1 MEYLTADAVAPEWK
15 QLDQFV
21 VNELQAVF
29 QLDAL
34 STSHKISHEVF
45 NPQEISEIFD
55 RISYAKGSTIIRMMA
70 HFLTNPIQL
79 GVSGKRNG
87 YVPQETLIL
96 PGGVGVHKADLLQT
110 NHIGVGMP

>member
-1 MEYLTADAVAPEWK
+1 LVTPSWWSDIWLNEGFASYMEYLTADAVAPEWK

-21 VNELQAVF
+21 VNELQTVF

-45 NPQEISEIFD
+45 NPQEITEIFD

-70 HFLTNPIQL
+70 HFLTNPVFRRGL
-79 GVSGKRNG
+79 SK
-87 YVPQETLIL
+87 YLQE
-96 PGGVGVHKADLLQT
+96 
-110 NHIGVGMP
+110 M